1 VLIGF
6 AAVTQSPLDR
16 YQELFQRHI
25 ARSRAMLPD
34 GARVWDAHTHVG
46 LDEDGFRLTPEEL
59 LSGMDAAGVDR
70 VFTFPLND
78 PERVPAYRV
87 PNDRVLE
94 WCTHS
99 PDRLVPFCRLDLTD
113 DPIGEATRCLDRG
126 ARGIKLHPRAQKFT
140 FGASALD
147 PVFALAAERRVP
159 ILIHAGRGLPPIAE
173 DLRLLVERH
182 SNAQLILAH
191 AAIADLQHIGRTLR
205 AHPNVT
211 YDTSVWGVT
220 DLRTL
225 LATAAPEQIV
235 WASDVPYGMAETSI
249 FQVAHL
255 LRHAG
260 ASADHIR
267 AIYWDNAERISRG
280 EPAPTLSPPLM
291 DGTEHLSM
299 QRTRVSDYL
308 MTTTALLWMRQ
319 PDMPGA
325 IGLAVRACD
334 AEATPELVEVAEL
347 IETAGEVW
355 AEGVAHETVEEITP
369 YTRAAFRLLQ
379 IALTLLH
386 TA

>member
-1 VLIGF
+1 M
-6 AAVTQSPLDR
+6 TTDPLAR
-16 YQELFQRHI
+16 YQALFERHV
-25 ARSRAMLPD
+25 ADGWRLLPAD
-34 GARVWDAHTHVG
+34 IRIWDSHTHVG
-46 LDEDGFRLTPEEL
+46 VDEDGFTLSPDQL
-59 LSGMDAAGVDR
+59 LAGMDAAGVQR

-94 WCTHS
+94 WCSHQ

-126 ARGIKLHPRAQKFT
+126 ARGIKLHPRAQRFT
-140 FGASALD
+140 FGERALN

-159 ILIHAGRGLPPIAE
+159 ILIHAGRGLPPIAD
-173 DLRLLVERH
+173 DLQHLVERH
-182 SNAQLILAH
+182 PHAQLILAH

-211 YDTSVWGVT
+211 YDTSVWGVN
-220 DLRTL
+220 DLRML

-249 FQVAHL
+249 FQVAHV

-260 ASADHIR
+260 ASVDHVR
-267 AIYWDNAERISRG
+267 AVYWDNAERVSRG
-280 EPAPTLSPPLM
+280 EPAPTLSPPLI
-291 DGTEHLSM
+291 DTTEQMSM
-299 QRTRVSDYL
+299 QRMRISDYL

-334 AEATPELVEVAEL
+334 AEASPELADVAEL
-347 IETAGEVW
+347 IETAGVVW
-355 AEGVAHETVEEITP
+355 AAGVAHETVEEITP